1 MVKAKAVKAPKT
13 KAKVA
18 ASSSLKI
25 PVQSTHPLSCSPTT
39 RSNTASIRNGQPILD
54 ANEQRL
60 YKLWISEIKQLQG
73 LIIAKCGLA
82 IQESSTCPQLL
93 QENAFTR
100 DFPLFYEAFTK
111 DPILGSRVSKIP
123 LKFLTVG
130 TSRAFEI
137 INGEKMR
144 KKYSTMKTYMNNN
157 LTPIFKRCA
166 YN

>member
-1 MVKAKAVKAPKT
+1 MVKATAGKATKS
-13 KAKVA
+13 KAKGA
-18 ASSSLKI
+18 AAKVH
-25 PVQSTHPLSCSPTT
+25 VQETHPLTRSPTT

-54 ANEQRL
+54 DNEQRL

-73 LIIAKCGLA
+73 LIIAKCGLS
-82 IQESSTCPQLL
+82 IQESTTCPQLT

-100 DFPLFYEAFTK
+100 DFPLFYEVLK
-111 DPILGSRVSKIP
+111 RDPILGRRVSKIP

-144 KKYSTMKTYMNNN
+144 KKYSSMKTYMNNT
-157 LTPIFKRCA
+157 LSPIFKR
-166 YN
+166 